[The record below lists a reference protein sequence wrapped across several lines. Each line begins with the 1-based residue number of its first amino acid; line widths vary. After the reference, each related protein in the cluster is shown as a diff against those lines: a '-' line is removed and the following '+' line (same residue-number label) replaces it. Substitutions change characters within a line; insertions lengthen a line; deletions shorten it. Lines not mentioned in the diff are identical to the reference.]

1 MTQSAVGCDG
11 AFGEFG
17 GQQRSRVAKIFQRC
31 SLLWLCVAPLFAT
44 LVPTVSKQLLKQLF
58 QPVNLKKKIKYVHY
72 IHIIISE
79 RGGVAVVQNAHLQ
92 NGRSTA
98 WGELLTYIM

>member
-79 RGGVAVVQNAHLQ
+79 RGGWQLFRTPISRMEGQQRGV
-92 NGRSTA
+92 TC
-98 WGELLTYIM
+98 